1 MGICVGSRPASA
13 FSLAGES
20 ASSPELVIPSF
31 TPSERG
37 IHEVGEVG
45 ATEQVIKRPSGG
57 GMPDDEDLPILEGR
71 NQVGEE
77 GFDSP
82 DDLSIA
88 LAFRK
93 RLINAPPPLC
103 LQ

>member
-1 MGICVGSRPASA
+1 
-13 FSLAGES
+13 
-20 ASSPELVIPSF
+20 
-31 TPSERG
+31 
-37 IHEVGEVG
+37 
-45 ATEQVIKRPSGG
+45 
-57 GMPDDEDLPILEGR
+57 MPDDEDLPILEGR

>member
-1 MGICVGSRPASA
+1 
-13 FSLAGES
+13 
-20 ASSPELVIPSF
+20 
-31 TPSERG
+31 
-37 IHEVGEVG
+37 
-45 ATEQVIKRPSGG
+45 
-57 GMPDDEDLPILEGR
+57 MPDDEDLPILEGR

-93 RLINAPPPLC
+93 RLINAPPRSASNSGVGMPFRRP
-103 LQ
+103 